1 PEVYKW
7 MHDENPFAAMNMVK
21 ILEEAIAREMWD
33 ADDEMKE
40 KLEDIYMDLEGK
52 IEELTD
58 R

>member
-1 PEVYKW
+1 MYKW

-21 ILEEAIAREMWD
+21 VLEEAIAREMWA